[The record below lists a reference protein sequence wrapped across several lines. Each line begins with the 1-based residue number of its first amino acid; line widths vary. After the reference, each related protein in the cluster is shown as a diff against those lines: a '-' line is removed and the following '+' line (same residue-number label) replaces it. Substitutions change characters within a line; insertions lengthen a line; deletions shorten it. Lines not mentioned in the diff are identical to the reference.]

1 MTAKKTI
8 VSPYLSS
15 GYRRGAGLWDRLDS
29 LVPFARQ
36 WRTIPGPLLF
46 RFDAQESR
54 GAPHRVAQFDG
65 SRPTGPLAG
74 SVPKTRK
81 SSPAAPRLGHRDA
94 TRLDAVEPDRS
105 GLIES
110 NQ

>member
-1 MTAKKTI
+1 MPKRAGAH
-8 VSPYLSS
+8 PY
-15 GYRRGAGLWDRLDS
+15 
-29 LVPFARQ
+29 
-36 WRTIPGPLLF
+36 
-46 RFDAQESR
+46 
-54 GAPHRVAQFDG
+54 RVAQFDG

-81 SSPAAPRLGHRDA
+81 SPPAAPRLGHRDA